1 MMLGKKKLRHAA
13 LNIIWRNQGAKNYFF
28 LSCLMACATAVFT
41 LMELV
46 SIAVVASVI
55 ANIVASNSSE
65 TGDFVSYFASF
76 GIWAA
81 PIIAAVYFLNFL
93 SHSGLFFSVQRL
105 GAAITVAIFDQRSRT
120 ADVLTDQA
128 NNGVLINDIGLELNR
143 LTQQVLSPLA
153 VCLSKLLIVSCLIGY
168 SIYISPLLTLVVVA
182 TLVSGY
188 IVIIM
193 ITRLRTQDLSAN
205 VARLLQD
212 RMRLLSNYVAGYKFF
227 WTSKNFDAP
236 SQQLRKLSYQYADVA
251 ANVSVIGILPKASIE
266 MLIVCLLIK
275 EKENIGF
282 FVMIL
287 TLILIIYMIRLNILI
302 IGKVLSRPK
311 IR

>member
-1 MMLGKKKLRHAA
+1 M
-13 LNIIWRNQGAKNYFF
+13 
-28 LSCLMACATAVFT
+28 
-41 LMELV
+41 
-46 SIAVVASVI
+46 
-55 ANIVASNSSE
+55 
-65 TGDFVSYFASF
+65 
-76 GIWAA
+76 
-81 PIIAAVYFLNFL
+81 
-93 SHSGLFFSVQRL
+93 QRL

-153 VCLSKLLIVSCLIGY
+153 VCFSKLLIVTSLIGY
-168 SIYISPLLTLVVVA
+168 SIVISPSLTLLVAA

-193 ITRLRTQDLSAN
+193 ITRLRTRNLSAK

-236 SQQLRKLSYQYADVA
+236 SQQLKKISYQYADVQ
-251 ANVSVIGILPKASIE
+251 ANVAVIGILPKASIE
-266 MLIVCLLIK
+266 MLMVCLLS
-275 EKENIGF
+275 F
-282 FVMIL
+282 FVFSMHATQTDELPITISDAAQL
-287 TLILIIYMIRLNILI
+287 GAITLKLIQAYRHSLRD
-302 IGKVLSRPK
+302 LS
-311 IR
+311 IFGQI